1 MTGGG
6 GRLAGRC
13 AVITGAGSG
22 IGRAASLRFAREG
35 AAVVAAD
42 VDGAAVA
49 SLAAEIVESG
59 GAAVGLQVDVTDDT
73 ALTGMAAEAVRRF
86 GRIDVL
92 YANAGI
98 DGSGRAHDTSE
109 RDWLRVIDVN
119 LTGVW
124 RSMRAV
130 LPEMLRA
137 GSGSIIT
144 QASTAAMVGVPGI
157 AAYAA
162 AKGGIV
168 ALTRQAAVDY
178 GGLGIRVNAICPGTV
193 VTPLVRRTLDARG
206 LGSGAPETED
216 VLARSAR
223 RYPLGRLGTVDEIAA
238 AALFLA
244 SDDAAWVTG
253 TVLPVDG
260 GYSAQ

>member
-1 MTGGG
+1 MTGDG

-49 SLAAEIVESG
+49 SLAKEIVEDG
-59 GAAVGLQVDVTDDT
+59 GAAVGLHVDVTDDDSVM
-73 ALTGMAAEAVRRF
+73 GMAAEAVRRF

-98 DGSGRAHDTSE
+98 DGSGRVHDTSE
-109 RDWLRVIDVN
+109 SDWIRVLDVN

-124 RSMRAV
+124 RTMRAV
-130 LPEMLRA
+130 LPEMIRA
-137 GSGSIIT
+137 GAGSIIT
-144 QASTAAMVGVPGI
+144 QASTAALVGVPGI

-178 GGLGIRVNAICPGTV
+178 GGMGIRVNAICPGTV
-193 VTPLVRRTLDARG
+193 VTPLVLRTLEARG
-206 LGSGAPETED
+206 LGVGGPGSED

-244 SDDAAWVTG
+244 SEDAAWVTG
-253 TVLPVDG
+253 AVLPVDG

>member
-1 MTGGG
+1 MTGDA

-35 AAVVAAD
+35 ATVVAAD

-49 SLAAEIVESG
+49 TLAKEIAEDG
-59 GAAVGLQVDVTDDT
+59 GTAVGLRVDVTDGDSVT
-73 ALTGMAAEAVRRF
+73 AMAAEAVRRF
-86 GRIDVL
+86 GRLDVL

-98 DGSGRAHDTSE
+98 DGSGRVHDTSE
-109 RDWLRVIDVN
+109 SDWLRVMDVN

-130 LPEMLRA
+130 LPEMIRA

-144 QASTAAMVGVPGI
+144 QASTAAVVGVPGI
-157 AAYAA
+157 AAYSA

-168 ALTRQAAVDY
+168 ALTRQAAIDY
-178 GGLGIRVNAICPGTV
+178 GGMGIRVNAICPGTV
-193 VTPLVRRTLDARG
+193 VTPLVMRTLDARG
-206 LGSGAPETED
+206 LVAGGPVSED

-223 RYPLGRLGTVDEIAA
+223 RYPLRRLGTVEEIAA

-244 SDDAAWVTG
+244 SDEAAWVTG
-253 TVLPVDG
+253 AVLPVDG